1 MAELLAPRRKHV
13 RALYEGEFRDMARE
27 PVPLSALTEARERLV
42 SDIHGAL
49 TDEGRA
55 FLTVGKGPATS
66 DWSLIDLSDVAGLP
80 AVRWKLVNLGRMSGR
95 RHATALDRLR
105 RVLDAGDH

>member
-13 RALYEGEFRDMARE
+13 RALYEGEFRDTARE
-27 PVPLSALTEARERLV
+27 PVPLSALIEARERLV

-49 TDEGRA
+49 ADGDRA
-55 FLTVGKGPATS
+55 FLLSVKGRCP

-80 AVRWKLVNLGRMSGR
+80 AVRRKLVNLGRMSGR
-95 RHATALDRLR
+95 RHAAALDRLR
-105 RVLDAGDH
+105 RVFDAGDH